1 MAVHRQSAGN
11 NESHHPHQ
19 LPGRHD
25 TLTIT
30 NLHAVLQNSLLYQ
43 HEIYILILDDNPIF
57 ARLQK
62 AVAVSIDKTEVT
74 PRVYLE
80 AEYAAFTGFYQALF
94 KEFQFFYRAG
104 NGAIRVAYEPVN
116 RLHSVH
122 IACISHRHLRY
133 DFSRS
138 RNAVTRQSDRRI
150 RELTVAQA
158 VCKLVHRITR
168 DVFVKA
174 LSAPSAA
181 VAAVIINRNLTCR
194 IREGDRQLS

>member
-1 MAVHRQSAGN
+1 MAVHRQSARN
-11 NESHHPHQ
+11 NESHHPRQ

-30 NLHAVLQNSLLYQ
+30 NIHAVHQNSLLYQ

-94 KEFQFFYRAG
+94 KEFQFLY
-104 NGAIRVAYEPVN
+104 
-116 RLHSVH
+116 
-122 IACISHRHLRY
+122 
-133 DFSRS
+133 
-138 RNAVTRQSDRRI
+138 
-150 RELTVAQA
+150 
-158 VCKLVHRITR
+158 
-168 DVFVKA
+168 
-174 LSAPSAA
+174 
-181 VAAVIINRNLTCR
+181 
-194 IREGDRQLS
+194 